1 MDGLNIQYDN
11 QLQNV
16 KGVLSEALYS
26 GYMSDVTLV
35 SDDLEHLSAHK
46 LILAAC
52 SPVLRKI
59 LVDDSSQTSQILYLK
74 GISSNFIKMILKF
87 VYNGQV
93 NIDSLEAPIFLK
105 MLQEFEIFTKL

>member
-1 MDGLNIQYDN
+1 MNGFNIQYDN

-35 SDDLEHLSAHK
+35 SNDLKHMSGYK

-59 LVDDSSQTSQILYLK
+59 LVDDSLTQCPECGKLVQHMYYST
-74 GISSNFIKMILKF
+74 
-87 VYNGQV
+87 
-93 NIDSLEAPIFLK
+93 LEV
-105 MLQEFEIFTKL
+105 ET

>member
-1 MDGLNIQYDN
+1 MNGFNIQYDN

-16 KGVLSEALYS
+16 KGVLYEALYS

-35 SDDLEHLSAHK
+35 SDDLKHMSAHK

-59 LVDDSSQTSQILYLK
+59 LVD
-74 GISSNFIKMILKF
+74 
-87 VYNGQV
+87 
-93 NIDSLEAPIFLK
+93 SLTQCPECG
-105 MLQEFEIFTKL
+105 KLVQHIIPHLRWKHNQS